1 MPALAQTV
9 DRPAGPVYKQGA
21 AQQPGKANR
30 STFSVSQRD
39 AIERAGSLE
48 TAAVA
53 SALRSTSLVEFFTSN
68 ISFNADGQMEE
79 MDFPVV
85 QYPPGA
91 ASAGQ
96 AGYEVL

>member
-1 MPALAQTV
+1 M
-9 DRPAGPVYKQGA
+9 G
-21 AQQPGKANR
+21 
-30 STFSVSQRD
+30 D

-53 SALRSTSLVEFFTSN
+53 SVLRSTSLVEFFTSN

-91 ASAGQ
+91 ASLGLR
-96 AGYEVL
+96 YEVLYHRASPDCERAARGAAPLPFSL

>member
-1 MPALAQTV
+1 M
-9 DRPAGPVYKQGA
+9 G
-21 AQQPGKANR
+21 
-30 STFSVSQRD
+30 D

-53 SALRSTSLVEFFTSN
+53 SVLRSTSLVEFFTSN

-79 MDFPVV
+79 MYFPVV

-91 ASAGQ
+91 AAAGQ
-96 AGYEVL
+96 ADYEVL

>member
-1 MPALAQTV
+1 M
-9 DRPAGPVYKQGA
+9 G
-21 AQQPGKANR
+21 
-30 STFSVSQRD
+30 D

-53 SALRSTSLVEFFTSN
+53 SALRSTSLVEFFTSS
-68 ISFNADGQMEE
+68 ISFNADGQMEG

-91 ASAGQ
+91 AAAGQ

>member
-1 MPALAQTV
+1 L
-9 DRPAGPVYKQGA
+9 G
-21 AQQPGKANR
+21 
-30 STFSVSQRD
+30 D

-53 SALRSTSLVEFFTSN
+53 SVLRSTSLVEFFTSN

-91 ASAGQ
+91 AAAGYWQ
-96 AGYEVL
+96 ADYEVL